1 MSVGAEPRPSLG
13 PLFETRSRQNSSG
26 KSAGDES
33 RTRDLNVGNVALY
46 QLSYSR
52 VATRIIA
59 SVDLEISLIRSASEL
74 GVTSTSRLRHPGA
87 GKAAT
92 FRRYHWHHG
101 SEGDDHPPAR
111 GRRNRLQLA
120 AHHRR
125 ANGRR

>member
-26 KSAGDES
+26 ESAGDES

-59 SVDLEISLIRSASEL
+59 SVDLEISLIRRASQGPL
-74 GVTSTSRLRHPGA
+74 
-87 GKAAT
+87 
-92 FRRYHWHHG
+92 
-101 SEGDDHPPAR
+101 PAR
-111 GRRNRLQLA
+111 RGSVTPAQGRPQYSGAITGNMALRGTTIRL
-120 AHHRR
+120 
-125 ANGRR
+125 